1 MNTSMAL
8 SVYTEM
14 HCLLPKSLFGQ
25 EYNYY
30 NYMIVYTHKSEYFWM
45 LASKIYNKLVP

>member
-1 MNTSMAL
+1 MNTGMAL

-30 NYMIVYTHKSEYFWM
+30 NYMYIHTNLSISECWLRKFIT
-45 LASKIYNKLVP
+45 S